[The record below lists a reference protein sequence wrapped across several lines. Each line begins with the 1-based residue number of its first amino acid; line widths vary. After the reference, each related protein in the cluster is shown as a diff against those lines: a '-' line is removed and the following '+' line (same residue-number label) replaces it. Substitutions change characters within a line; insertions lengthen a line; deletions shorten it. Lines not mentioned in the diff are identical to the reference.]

1 MTVRGQGQSQCP
13 ITPPHPKPPEKKTV
27 IYFAVTST
35 KRDHVA
41 YSGGTLIMLSEED
54 RRMLSP
60 SAVTARHA
68 GIEPMWARLS
78 LAAQILCQLFFSHR
92 SLGGRKMG
100 GREGRSRSLKRKLSV
115 SAERQ
120 DWNTCSASTQ
130 PSAWDFPKRDTHSA
144 WGSGLWRWREE
155 IWDAGGEAGAYI
167 ARCPAHFGGLWQVA

>member
-1 MTVRGQGQSQCP
+1 MKMMTVRGQGQSQCP

-68 GIEPMWARLS
+68 GIEPM
-78 LAAQILCQLFFSHR
+78 
-92 SLGGRKMG
+92 
-100 GREGRSRSLKRKLSV
+100 
-115 SAERQ
+115 
-120 DWNTCSASTQ
+120 
-130 PSAWDFPKRDTHSA
+130 
-144 WGSGLWRWREE
+144 
-155 IWDAGGEAGAYI
+155 
-167 ARCPAHFGGLWQVA
+167 